1 VTFGA
6 TDASAFRPLDLLTT
20 ALVDQRNAP
29 FSLHELRGAPVLV
42 TFVATRCRGRMSD
55 RECTLR
61 KPLN

>member
-42 TFVATRCRGRMSD
+42 TFVATRCRD
-55 RECTLR
+55 VCPIANALFE
-61 KPLN
+61 NH